1 MALLFESRV
10 VYFAQLRKDLR
21 TEIEIKVPEGE
32 TMFDYSGSTALIT
45 GASKGLGA
53 AFAEA
58 LAERG
63 MNLVLVARST
73 DELNVLSTRIYAK
86 NKIQRTVL
94 SIDLADPRSPQTIAE
109 ELERRGIQVDL
120 LVNNAGF
127 GLSGEFLSHDPKQQ
141 HAEIEVNVQALVA
154 LTRHF
159 GKLMAAR
166 GKGGIINV
174 ASNASFQPLPYM
186 ATYAATKAFVLHF
199 SEAVHHELIRKGV
212 HVMASCPGPTATSF
226 FDDTSTHMSPK
237 DMDSSESVVR
247 RTLEAFDQ
255 GRAVA
260 YPGRTT
266 VRIASWLP
274 RLLPRA
280 LVVRI
285 AGMAT
290 AKMGLS
296 D

>member
-1 MALLFESRV
+1 
-10 VYFAQLRKDLR
+10 
-21 TEIEIKVPEGE
+21 
-32 TMFDYSGSTALIT
+32 MFDYRGSTALVT

-73 DELNVLSTRIYAK
+73 DELNVLSTRLYAK
-86 NKIQRTVL
+86 YKVRRTVL
-94 SIDLADPRSPQTIAE
+94 SIDLADPSSPQTLAE
-109 ELERRGIQVDL
+109 ELEHRGIQVDL

-127 GLSGEFLSHDPKQQ
+127 GLSGEFLSHDPNQEK
-141 HAEIEVNVQALVA
+141 AEIEVNVQALVA
-154 LTRHF
+154 LTHHF
-159 GKLMAAR
+159 GKAMAAR

-199 SEAVHHELIRKGV
+199 SEAVHHELAGRGV
-212 HVMASCPGPTATSF
+212 HVMATCPGPTATSF
-226 FDDTSTHMSPK
+226 FDDTSTQMSPK

-247 RTLEAFDQ
+247 KTLEAFDQ
-255 GRAVA
+255 GRVVA
-260 YPGRTT
+260 YPGRPT
-266 VRIASWLP
+266 VRITSWLP

-280 LVVRI
+280 LVVKL
-285 AGMAT
+285 AALAT
-290 AKMGLS
+290 GKMGLHP
-296 D
+296 

>member
-1 MALLFESRV
+1 MF
-10 VYFAQLRKDLR
+10 
-21 TEIEIKVPEGE
+21 
-32 TMFDYSGSTALIT
+32 FDYRGSTALVT

-53 AFAEA
+53 VFAEA

-73 DELNVLSTRIYAK
+73 DELNALSTHLYAK
-86 NKIQRTVL
+86 YKVQRTIL
-94 SIDLADPRSPQTIAE
+94 SIDLADPSSPQRIAE
-109 ELERRGIQVDL
+109 EIEHRGIQVDL

-127 GLSGEFLSHDPKQQ
+127 GLSGEFLSHDPKQEQ
-141 HAEIEVNVQALVA
+141 AEIEVTVQALVA
-154 LTRHF
+154 LNHHF
-159 GKLMAAR
+159 GKAMAAR

-199 SEAVHHELIRKGV
+199 SEAIHRELAGKGV
-212 HVMASCPGPTATSF
+212 HVMATCPGPTATSF
-226 FDDTSTHMSPK
+226 FEGTSTNMSLK
-237 DMDSSESVVR
+237 DMDTSESVVR
-247 RTLEAFDQ
+247 KTLEAFDQ

-260 YPGRTT
+260 YPGRMS
-266 VRIASWLP
+266 VRLASLLP

-285 AGMAT
+285 AAIET
-290 AKMGLS
+290 AKMGLN

>member
-1 MALLFESRV
+1 
-10 VYFAQLRKDLR
+10 
-21 TEIEIKVPEGE
+21 
-32 TMFDYSGSTALIT
+32 MFDYSGSTALVT

-73 DELNVLSTRIYAK
+73 DELNALSTRLYAK
-86 NKIQRTVL
+86 YKVRRTIL
-94 SIDLADPRSPQTIAE
+94 SIDLADPSSPQTIAE

-127 GLSGEFLSHDPKQQ
+127 GLSGEFLSHDPKQEQ
-141 HAEIEVNVQALVA
+141 AEIEVNVQALVA
-154 LTRHF
+154 LTHHF
-159 GKLMAAR
+159 GTAMAAR

-199 SEAVHHELIRKGV
+199 SEAVHHELTGRGV
-212 HVMASCPGPTATSF
+212 HVMATCPGPTATSF
-226 FDDTSTHMSPK
+226 FEGTSTHLSPK

-255 GRAVA
+255 ERAVA
-260 YPGRTT
+260 YPGRMS
-266 VRIASWLP
+266 VRLASWLP

-280 LVVRI
+280 LVARI

-290 AKMGLS
+290 VKMGL
-296 D
+296 DD